1 MEHVAASGAPAR
13 RPYPVPVLQF
23 TDSLTG
29 EKVEFTPRDP
39 GRASIYWCGPTV
51 YDDPHLGH
59 ARSTL
64 AFDVLVRYLRWSDY
78 DVCAVS
84 NITDIDDKII
94 NRAAAEGS
102 SEPEVAGRYE
112 ASFIGQMDRLNVAHP
127 DLRPRATEYVD
138 RMVEVIGDLV
148 DRGTAYTTASG
159 VYFDVDRLD
168 DYGALV
174 GRSVEDLREGAGA
187 RVEVDDDK
195 DDPLDFALWKA
206 AKPGEPTWDSP
217 WGPGRPGWHIECVA
231 MSLHLLGDGFDI
243 HGGGDD
249 LVFPHHENERA
260 EALGCDRAFARHW
273 VHNGMVQVDG
283 EKMSKSLGN
292 FTTLDD
298 LLNTWD
304 PRALRLLVL
313 QTHYRRTMEVGSTTL
328 DQSAAA
334 LARLDK
340 FADRMAAADL
350 PETGPDADVVA
361 RFRSAMDD
369 DLGSPQALAVIFD
382 AVRDANRALD
392 AEDDATAAGLHTA
405 ATHLA
410 GVLGLELG
418 SAAAPARTD
427 EDDAADAEIDDLVD
441 QRLVAKAA
449 KDYGRADHIR
459 DKLTARGIVLED
471 SARGTSWHRG

>member
-1 MEHVAASGAPAR
+1 VEHVAARGAPAR
-13 RPYPVPVLQF
+13 RPYPVPVLRF

-39 GRASIYWCGPTV
+39 GKASVYWCGPTV

-64 AFDVLVRYLRWSDY
+64 AFDVLVRYLRWSGY
-78 DVCAVS
+78 EVCAVS

-102 SEPEVAGRYE
+102 SEPEVAVRYE

-138 RMVEVIGDLV
+138 RMVEVISDLV
-148 DRGTAYTTASG
+148 DRGMAYTTASG
-159 VYFDVDRLD
+159 VYFDVDGLD

-195 DDPLDFALWKA
+195 GDPLDFALWKA

-273 VHNGMVQVDG
+273 IHNGMVQVDG

-292 FTTLDD
+292 FTTLND
-298 LLNTWD
+298 LLDTWD
-304 PRALRLLVL
+304 PRALRLLIL

-350 PETGPDADVVA
+350 PETGSDADVVD
-361 RFRSAMDD
+361 RFRSAMDE

-392 AEDDATAAGLHTA
+392 AEDDDTAAGLHA
-405 ATHLA
+405 AAIELA

-418 SAAAPARTD
+418 AAAAPARD
-427 EDDAADAEIDDLVD
+427 VEDDAAAAEIDDLVD
-441 QRLVAKAA
+441 QRLTAKAA
-449 KDYGRADHIR
+449 KDYGRADRIR
-459 DKLTARGIVLED
+459 DQLTARGIVLED

>member
-1 MEHVAASGAPAR
+1 MLR
-13 RPYPVPVLQF
+13 F

-29 EKVEFTPRDP
+29 DKIDFVPREE
-39 GRASIYWCGPTV
+39 GKASVYWCGPTV
-51 YDDPHLGH
+51 YDVPHLGH

-64 AFDVLVRYLRWSDY
+64 AFDVLVRYLRWTGL
-78 DVCAVS
+78 DVTAVS

-94 NRAAAEGS
+94 NRAADEGS
-102 SEPEVAGRYE
+102 SEPEVASRFE
-112 ASFIGQMDRLNVAHP
+112 ATFVEQMDRLNVAHP

-138 RMVEVIGDLV
+138 RMVEVIGELV
-148 DRGTAYTTASG
+148 EREMAYTTNSG

-174 GRSVEDLREGAGA
+174 GRSVDDLREGAGA
-187 RVEVDDDK
+187 RVDVDDDK
-195 DDPLDFALWKA
+195 ADPLDFALWKS
-206 AKPGEPTWDSP
+206 AKPGEPIWNSP

-260 EALGCDRAFARHW
+260 EALGCGRSFARHW

-292 FTTLDD
+292 FTTLAE
-298 LLNTWD
+298 LLDAWD

-313 QTHYRRTMEVGSTTL
+313 QTHYRRTMEIGPTTL
-328 DQSAAA
+328 DQAAAA

-350 PETGPDADVVA
+350 PDAEPDVNVVD
-361 RFRSAMDD
+361 RFRAAMDD
-369 DLGSPQALAVIFD
+369 DLGSPQALAIVFD

-392 AEDDATAAGLHTA
+392 AEDDGAAAALTAAALE
-405 ATHLA
+405 LA
-410 GVLGLELG
+410 CALGLELG
-418 SAAAPARTD
+418 RNSASGGPGSATD
-427 EDDAADAEIDDLVD
+427 ESDDAEIDELVD
-441 QRLVAKAA
+441 RRLAA
-449 KDYGRADHIR
+449 REARDFAEADRIR
-459 DKLTARGIVLED
+459 DELAARGIALED
-471 SARGTSWHRG
+471 TPNGTSWRRH

>member
-1 MEHVAASGAPAR
+1 
-13 RPYPVPVLQF
+13 VLRF

-29 EKVEFTPRDP
+29 DKIDFVPREE
-39 GRASIYWCGPTV
+39 GKASVYWCGPTV
-51 YDDPHLGH
+51 YDVPHLGH

-64 AFDVLVRYLRWSDY
+64 AFDVLVRYLRWTGL
-78 DVCAVS
+78 DVTAVS

-94 NRAAAEGS
+94 NRAADEGS
-102 SEPEVAGRYE
+102 SEPEVASRFE
-112 ASFIGQMDRLNVAHP
+112 ATFVEQMDRLNVAHP

-138 RMVEVIGDLV
+138 RMVDVIGELV
-148 DRGTAYTTASG
+148 GREMAYTTNSG

-174 GRSVEDLREGAGA
+174 GRSVDDLREGAGA
-187 RVEVDDDK
+187 RVDVDDDK
-195 DDPLDFALWKA
+195 ADPLDFALWKS
-206 AKPGEPTWDSP
+206 AKPGEPIWNSP

-260 EALGCDRAFARHW
+260 EALGCGRSFARHW

-292 FTTLDD
+292 FTTLAE
-298 LLNTWD
+298 LLDAWD

-313 QTHYRRTMEVGSTTL
+313 QTHYRRTMEIGPTTL
-328 DQSAAA
+328 DQAAAA

-350 PETGPDADVVA
+350 PDAEPDVNVVD
-361 RFRSAMDD
+361 RFRAAMDD
-369 DLGSPQALAVIFD
+369 DLGSPQALAIVFD

-392 AEDDATAAGLHTA
+392 AEDDGAAAALTAAALE
-405 ATHLA
+405 LA
-410 GVLGLELG
+410 CALGLELG
-418 SAAAPARTD
+418 RNSASGGPGSATD
-427 EDDAADAEIDDLVD
+427 ESDDAEIDELVD
-441 QRLVAKAA
+441 RRLAA
-449 KDYGRADHIR
+449 REARDFAEADRIR
-459 DKLTARGIVLED
+459 DELAARGIALED
-471 SARGTSWHRG
+471 TPNGTSWHRN

>member
-1 MEHVAASGAPAR
+1 MLR
-13 RPYPVPVLQF
+13 F

-29 EKVEFTPRDP
+29 KKVEFTPRDP
-39 GRASIYWCGPTV
+39 GKASVYWCGPTV

-94 NRAAAEGS
+94 NRAAAEGG

-138 RMVEVIGDLV
+138 KMVGIIADLV
-148 DRGTAYTTASG
+148 DREMAYTTDSG

-195 DDPLDFALWKA
+195 NDPLDFALWKA

-260 EALGCDRAFARHW
+260 EALGCGRAFARHW
-273 VHNGMVQVDG
+273 VHNAMVQVDG

-340 FADRMAAADL
+340 FADRMAGSDL
-350 PETGPDADVVA
+350 PEAEPDADVVT
-361 RFRSAMDD
+361 RFRTAMDD

-392 AEDDATAAGLHTA
+392 AEDDSTAAELHA
-405 ATHLA
+405 AAIELA

-418 SAAAPARTD
+418 SAAAPARD
-427 EDDAADAEIDDLVD
+427 VQDDAEAAEIDDLVD
-441 QRLVAKAA
+441 QRVAAKAA
-449 KDYGRADHIR
+449 KNYDKADRIR
-459 DKLTARGIVLED
+459 DKLTARGIILED

>member
-1 MEHVAASGAPAR
+1 MLR
-13 RPYPVPVLQF
+13 F

-29 EKVEFTPRDP
+29 KKVEFTPRDP
-39 GRASIYWCGPTV
+39 GKASVYWCGPTV

-94 NRAAAEGS
+94 NRAAAEGG

-138 RMVEVIGDLV
+138 KMVEIIADLV
-148 DRGTAYTTASG
+148 DREMAYTTDSG

-195 DDPLDFALWKA
+195 NDPLDFALWKA

-260 EALGCDRAFARHW
+260 EALGCGRAFARHW
-273 VHNGMVQVDG
+273 VHNAMVQVDG

-340 FADRMAAADL
+340 FADRMAGSDL
-350 PETGPDADVVA
+350 PEAEPDADVVT
-361 RFRSAMDD
+361 RFRTTMDD

-392 AEDDATAAGLHTA
+392 AEDDSTTAELHA
-405 ATHLA
+405 AAIELA

-418 SAAAPARTD
+418 SAAAPARD
-427 EDDAADAEIDDLVD
+427 VQDDAEAAEIDDLVD
-441 QRLVAKAA
+441 QRLAAKAA
-449 KDYGRADHIR
+449 KNYGKADRIR
-459 DKLTARGIVLED
+459 DKLTARGIILED

>member
-1 MEHVAASGAPAR
+1 MLR
-13 RPYPVPVLQF
+13 F

-29 EKVEFTPRDP
+29 EKAPFTPREE
-39 GRASIYWCGPTV
+39 GRVSVYWCGPTV

-64 AFDVLVRYLRWSDY
+64 AFDVLVRYLRWSGY
-78 DVCAVS
+78 DVLAVS

-94 NRAAAEGS
+94 NRAAEEGTD
-102 SEPEVAGRYE
+102 EPAVATRFE
-112 ASFIGQMDRLNVAHP
+112 ASFISQMDRLNIAHP
-127 DLRPRATEYVD
+127 DLRPRATEFVD
-138 RMVEVIGDLV
+138 RMVEVVADLV
-148 DRGTAYTTASG
+148 EHGMAYTTDSG

-168 DYGALV
+168 GYGALV
-174 GRSVEDLREGAGA
+174 GRSVDDLRDGAGA

-260 EALGCDRAFARHW
+260 EALGCGRTFAQYW

-283 EKMSKSLGN
+283 EKMSKSLDN
-292 FTTLDD
+292 FTTLSA
-298 LLNTWD
+298 LLDAWD
-304 PRALRLLVL
+304 PRVLRLVVL
-313 QTHYRRTMEVGSTTL
+313 QTHYRRTMEIGSTTL
-328 DQSAAA
+328 DQASAA
-334 LARLDK
+334 LTRLDK

-350 PETGPDADVVA
+350 PEAEADPDAVA
-361 RFRSAMDD
+361 QFREAMDD
-369 DLGSPQALAVIFD
+369 DLGSPQALAVVFD

-392 AEDDATAAGLHTA
+392 AEDDATAATLA
-405 ATHLA
+405 AAVLELSA
-410 GVLGLELG
+410 ALGLKLG
-418 SAAAPARTD
+418 SSAAPERADDGDTEEIDALVDRRLAARTARD
-427 EDDAADAEIDDLVD
+427 FGEAD
-441 QRLVAKAA
+441 R
-449 KDYGRADHIR
+449 IR
-459 DKLTARGIVLED
+459 DALAARGIVLED
-471 SARGTSWHRG
+471 GPQGTSWHRV

>member
-1 MEHVAASGAPAR
+1 MLR
-13 RPYPVPVLQF
+13 F

-29 EKVEFTPRDP
+29 KKVEFTPRDP
-39 GRASIYWCGPTV
+39 GKASVYWCGPTV

-94 NRAAAEGS
+94 NRAAAEGG

-127 DLRPRATEYVD
+127 DLRPRATEFVD
-138 RMVEVIGDLV
+138 RMVEVVADLV
-148 DRGTAYTTASG
+148 EHGMAYTTDSG

-195 DDPLDFALWKA
+195 NDPLDFALWKA

-260 EALGCDRAFARHW
+260 EALGCGRAFARHW
-273 VHNGMVQVDG
+273 VHNAMVQVDG

-340 FADRMAAADL
+340 FADRMAGSDL
-350 PETGPDADVVA
+350 PEAEPDADVVT
-361 RFRSAMDD
+361 RFRTAMDD

-392 AEDDATAAGLHTA
+392 AEDDSTAAELHA
-405 ATHLA
+405 AAIELA

-418 SAAAPARTD
+418 SAAAPARD
-427 EDDAADAEIDDLVD
+427 VQDDAEAAEIDDLVD
-441 QRLVAKAA
+441 QRLAAKAA
-449 KDYGRADHIR
+449 KNYGKADRIR
-459 DKLTARGIVLED
+459 DKLTARGIILED

>member
-1 MEHVAASGAPAR
+1 
-13 RPYPVPVLQF
+13 VLRF

-29 EKVEFTPRDP
+29 DKVDFVPREE
-39 GRASIYWCGPTV
+39 GKASVYWCGPTV
-51 YDDPHLGH
+51 YDVPHLGH

-64 AFDVLVRYLRWSDY
+64 AFDLLVRYLRWTGL
-78 DVCAVS
+78 DVTAVS

-94 NRAAAEGS
+94 ARAADEDS
-102 SEPEVAGRYE
+102 SEPEVASRFE
-112 ASFIGQMDRLNVAHP
+112 VTFVEQMDRLNVAHP

-138 RMVEVIGDLV
+138 RMVEVISELV
-148 DRGTAYTTASG
+148 EREMAYTTDSG

-168 DYGALV
+168 EYGALV
-174 GRSVEDLREGAGA
+174 GRSVDDLREGAGA
-187 RVEVDDDK
+187 RVDVDDDK
-195 DDPLDFALWKA
+195 ADPLDFALWKA

-260 EALGCDRAFARHW
+260 EALGCGRRFARHW

-292 FTTLDD
+292 FTTLAG
-298 LLNTWD
+298 LLDAWD

-313 QTHYRRTMEVGSTTL
+313 QTHYRRTMEIGSTTL

-334 LARLDK
+334 LTRLDK
-340 FADRMAAADL
+340 FADRTAAAEL
-350 PETGPDADVVA
+350 PEAEPDADVVD
-361 RFRSAMDD
+361 RFRAAMDD

-392 AEDDATAAGLHTA
+392 AEDDETAAALTA
-405 ATHLA
+405 AALELA
-410 GVLGLELG
+410 GALGLELG
-418 SAAAPARTD
+418 R
-427 EDDAADAEIDDLVD
+427 DAASDTGGGAGDSGDDAEIDALVD
-441 QRLVAKAA
+441 RRLDARAK
-449 KDYGRADHIR
+449 KDFAEADRIR
-459 DKLTARGIVLED
+459 DELSARGVVLED
-471 SARGTSWHRG
+471 TPNGTSWRRG

>member
-1 MEHVAASGAPAR
+1 
-13 RPYPVPVLQF
+13 VLRF

-29 EKVEFTPRDP
+29 EKAPFTPREE
-39 GRASIYWCGPTV
+39 GRVSVYWCGPTV

-64 AFDVLVRYLRWSDY
+64 AFDVLVRYLRWSGY
-78 DVCAVS
+78 DVLAVS

-94 NRAAAEGS
+94 NRAAEEGTD
-102 SEPEVAGRYE
+102 EPAVATRFE
-112 ASFIGQMDRLNVAHP
+112 ASFIGQMDRLNIAHP
-127 DLRPRATEYVD
+127 DLRPRATEFVD
-138 RMVEVIGDLV
+138 RMVEVVADLV
-148 DRGTAYTTASG
+148 EHGMAYTTDSG

-168 DYGALV
+168 GYGALV
-174 GRSVEDLREGAGA
+174 GRSVDDLRDGAGA

-260 EALGCDRAFARHW
+260 EALGCGRTFARYW

-283 EKMSKSLGN
+283 EKMSKSLDN
-292 FTTLDD
+292 FTTLAA
-298 LLNTWD
+298 LLDAWD
-304 PRALRLLVL
+304 PRVLRLVVL
-313 QTHYRRTMEVGSTTL
+313 QTHYRRTMEIGSTTL
-328 DQSAAA
+328 DQASAA
-334 LARLDK
+334 LTRLDK

-350 PETGPDADVVA
+350 PEAEADADAVA
-361 RFRSAMDD
+361 RFREAMDD
-369 DLGSPQALAVIFD
+369 DLGSPQALAVVFD

-392 AEDDATAAGLHTA
+392 AEDDATAATLAVAVLDLSAALGLKLGSTA
-405 ATHLA
+405 APERA
-410 GVLGLELG
+410 
-418 SAAAPARTD
+418 
-427 EDDAADAEIDDLVD
+427 DDGDTEEIDALVD
-441 QRLVAKAA
+441 RRLAA
-449 KDYGRADHIR
+449 RAARDFGEADRIR
-459 DKLTARGIVLED
+459 EDLAARGIVLED
-471 SARGTSWHRG
+471 SPQGTSWHRA

>member
-1 MEHVAASGAPAR
+1 MLRYA
-13 RPYPVPVLQF
+13 
-23 TDSLTG
+23 DSLTG
-29 EKVEFTPRDP
+29 KKVESTPSDA
-39 GRASIYWCGPTV
+39 GKASVYWCGPTV

-94 NRAAAEGS
+94 NRAAAEGG

-138 RMVEVIGDLV
+138 KMVEIIADLV
-148 DRGTAYTTASG
+148 DREMAYTTDSG

-195 DDPLDFALWKA
+195 NDPLDFALWKA

-260 EALGCDRAFARHW
+260 EALGCGRAFARHW
-273 VHNGMVQVDG
+273 VHNAMVQVDG

-340 FADRMAAADL
+340 FADRMAGSDL
-350 PETGPDADVVA
+350 PEAEPDADVVT
-361 RFRSAMDD
+361 RFRTAMDD

-392 AEDDATAAGLHTA
+392 AEDDSTAAELHA
-405 ATHLA
+405 AAIELA

-418 SAAAPARTD
+418 SAAAPARD
-427 EDDAADAEIDDLVD
+427 VQDDAEAAEIDDLVD
-441 QRLVAKAA
+441 QRVAAKAA
-449 KDYGRADHIR
+449 KNYDKADRIR
-459 DKLTARGIVLED
+459 DKLTARGIILED

>member
-1 MEHVAASGAPAR
+1 MLR
-13 RPYPVPVLQF
+13 F

-29 EKVEFTPRDP
+29 EKTPFTPREE
-39 GRASIYWCGPTV
+39 GRVSVYWCGPTV

-64 AFDVLVRYLRWSDY
+64 AFDVLVRYLRWSGY
-78 DVCAVS
+78 DVLAVS

-94 NRAAAEGS
+94 NRAAEEGTD
-102 SEPEVAGRYE
+102 EPAVATRFE
-112 ASFIGQMDRLNVAHP
+112 ASFIGQMDRLNIAHP
-127 DLRPRATEYVD
+127 DLRPRATEFVD
-138 RMVEVIGDLV
+138 RMVEVVADLV
-148 DRGTAYTTASG
+148 EHGMAYTTDSG

-168 DYGALV
+168 GYGALV
-174 GRSVEDLREGAGA
+174 GRSVDDLRDGAGA

-260 EALGCDRAFARHW
+260 EALGCGRTFAQYW

-283 EKMSKSLGN
+283 EKMSKSLDN
-292 FTTLDD
+292 FTTLAA
-298 LLNTWD
+298 LLDAWD
-304 PRALRLLVL
+304 PRVLRLVVL
-313 QTHYRRTMEVGSTTL
+313 QTHYRRTMEIGSTTL
-328 DQSAAA
+328 DQASAA
-334 LARLDK
+334 LTRLDK

-350 PETGPDADVVA
+350 PEAEADADAVA
-361 RFRSAMDD
+361 RFREAMDD
-369 DLGSPQALAVIFD
+369 DLGSPQALAVVFD

-392 AEDDATAAGLHTA
+392 AEDDATAATLA
-405 ATHLA
+405 AAVLDLSA
-410 GVLGLELG
+410 ALGLKLG
-418 SAAAPARTD
+418 SAAAPERADDGDTEEIDALVDRRLAARTARD
-427 EDDAADAEIDDLVD
+427 FGEAD
-441 QRLVAKAA
+441 R
-449 KDYGRADHIR
+449 IR
-459 DKLTARGIVLED
+459 DALAARGIVLED
-471 SARGTSWHRG
+471 GPQGTSWHRA

>member
-1 MEHVAASGAPAR
+1 MLR
-13 RPYPVPVLQF
+13 F

-29 EKVEFTPRDP
+29 KKVEFTPRDP
-39 GRASIYWCGPTV
+39 GRASVYWCGPTV

-64 AFDVLVRYLRWSDY
+64 AFDVLVRYLRWSGY

-102 SEPEVAGRYE
+102 SEPDVAHRFE
-112 ASFIGQMDRLNVAHP
+112 TSFIGQMDRLNVAHP

-138 RMVEVIGDLV
+138 KMVEVIGDLV
-148 DRGTAYTTASG
+148 GQGMAYTTDSG

-195 DDPLDFALWKA
+195 ADPLDFALWKA

-260 EALGCDRAFARHW
+260 EALGCGRAFARHW

-340 FADRMAAADL
+340 FADRMAGADL
-350 PETGPDADVVA
+350 PEADPDADVMN
-361 RFRSAMDD
+361 RFRAVMDD

-392 AEDDATAAGLHTA
+392 AEDDSTAAGLHA
-405 ATHLA
+405 AAIHLA

-449 KDYGRADHIR
+449 KDYGRADRIR
-459 DKLTARGIVLED
+459 DQLTARGIVLED

>member
-1 MEHVAASGAPAR
+1 
-13 RPYPVPVLQF
+13 VLRF

-29 EKVEFTPRDP
+29 KKVEFTPRDP
-39 GRASIYWCGPTV
+39 GKASVYWCGPTV

-94 NRAAAEGS
+94 NRAAAEGG

-112 ASFIGQMDRLNVAHP
+112 ASFIDQMDRLNVAHP

-138 RMVEVIGDLV
+138 KMVEIIADLV
-148 DRGTAYTTASG
+148 DREMAYTTDSG

-195 DDPLDFALWKA
+195 NDPLDFALWKA

-260 EALGCDRAFARHW
+260 EALGCGRAFARHW
-273 VHNGMVQVDG
+273 VHNAMVQVDG

-340 FADRMAAADL
+340 FADRMAGSDL
-350 PETGPDADVVA
+350 PEAEPDADVVT
-361 RFRSAMDD
+361 RFRTAMDD

-392 AEDDATAAGLHTA
+392 AEDDSTAAELHA
-405 ATHLA
+405 AAIELA

-418 SAAAPARTD
+418 SAAAPARD
-427 EDDAADAEIDDLVD
+427 VQDDAEAAEIDDLVD
-441 QRLVAKAA
+441 QRLAAKAA
-449 KDYGRADHIR
+449 KNYGKADRIR
-459 DKLTARGIVLED
+459 DNLTARGIILED

>member
-1 MEHVAASGAPAR
+1 MLR
-13 RPYPVPVLQF
+13 F

-29 EKVEFTPRDP
+29 KKVEFTPRDP
-39 GRASIYWCGPTV
+39 GKASVYWCGPTV

-94 NRAAAEGS
+94 NRAAAEGG

-138 RMVEVIGDLV
+138 KMVEIIADLV
-148 DRGTAYTTASG
+148 DREMAYTTDSG

-195 DDPLDFALWKA
+195 NDPLDFALWKA

-260 EALGCDRAFARHW
+260 EALGCGRTFARHW
-273 VHNGMVQVDG
+273 VHNAMVQVDG

-340 FADRMAAADL
+340 FADRMAGSDL
-350 PETGPDADVVA
+350 PEAEPDADVVT
-361 RFRSAMDD
+361 RFRTAMDD

-392 AEDDATAAGLHTA
+392 AEDDSTAAELHA
-405 ATHLA
+405 AAIELA

-418 SAAAPARTD
+418 SAAAPARD
-427 EDDAADAEIDDLVD
+427 VQDDAEAAEIDDLVD
-441 QRLVAKAA
+441 QRLAAKAA
-449 KDYGRADHIR
+449 KNYGKADRIR
-459 DKLTARGIVLED
+459 DKLTARGIILED

>member
-1 MEHVAASGAPAR
+1 MLR
-13 RPYPVPVLQF
+13 F

-29 EKVEFTPRDP
+29 EKAPFTPREE
-39 GRASIYWCGPTV
+39 GRVSVYWCGPTV

-64 AFDVLVRYLRWSDY
+64 AFDVLVRYLRWSGY
-78 DVCAVS
+78 DVLAVS

-94 NRAAAEGS
+94 NRAAEEGTD
-102 SEPEVAGRYE
+102 EPAVATRFE
-112 ASFIGQMDRLNVAHP
+112 ASFIGQMDRLNIAHP
-127 DLRPRATEYVD
+127 DLRPRATEFVD
-138 RMVEVIGDLV
+138 RMVEVVADLV
-148 DRGTAYTTASG
+148 EHGMAYTTDSG

-168 DYGALV
+168 GYGALV
-174 GRSVEDLREGAGA
+174 GRSVDDLRDGAGA

-260 EALGCDRAFARHW
+260 EALGCGRTFARYW

-283 EKMSKSLGN
+283 EKMSKSLDN
-292 FTTLDD
+292 FTTLAA
-298 LLNTWD
+298 LLDAWD
-304 PRALRLLVL
+304 PRVLRLVVL
-313 QTHYRRTMEVGSTTL
+313 QTHYRRTMEIGSTTL
-328 DQSAAA
+328 DQASAA
-334 LARLDK
+334 LTRLDK

-350 PETGPDADVVA
+350 PEAEADADAVA
-361 RFRSAMDD
+361 RFREAMDD
-369 DLGSPQALAVIFD
+369 DLGSPQALAVVFD

-392 AEDDATAAGLHTA
+392 AEDDATAATLA
-405 ATHLA
+405 AAVLELSA
-410 GVLGLELG
+410 ALGLKLG
-418 SAAAPARTD
+418 SSAAPERADDGDTEEIDALVDRRLAARTARD
-427 EDDAADAEIDDLVD
+427 FGEADRIRDDL
-441 QRLVAKAA
+441 A
-449 KDYGRADHIR
+449 
-459 DKLTARGIVLED
+459 ARGIVLED
-471 SARGTSWHRG
+471 SPQSTSWHRA

>member
-1 MEHVAASGAPAR
+1 
-13 RPYPVPVLQF
+13 VLHL

-29 EKVEFTPRDP
+29 TKVAFTPREP
-39 GRASIYWCGPTV
+39 GKASVYWCGPTV
-51 YDDPHLGH
+51 YDAPHLGH

-64 AFDVLVRYLRWSDY
+64 AFDMLVRYLRWTGL
-78 DVCAVS
+78 DVTAVS

-94 NRAAAEGS
+94 ARAADEDS
-102 SEPEVAGRYE
+102 SEPEVASRFE
-112 ASFIGQMDRLNVAHP
+112 VTFVEQMDRLNVAHP

-138 RMVEVIGDLV
+138 RMVEVISELV
-148 DRGTAYTTASG
+148 EREMAYTTDSG

-168 DYGALV
+168 EYGALV
-174 GRSVEDLREGAGA
+174 GRSVDDLREGAGA
-187 RVEVDDDK
+187 RVDVDDDK
-195 DDPLDFALWKA
+195 ADPLDFALWKA

-260 EALGCDRAFARHW
+260 EALGCGRRFARHW

-292 FTTLDD
+292 FTTLAG
-298 LLNTWD
+298 LLDAWD

-313 QTHYRRTMEVGSTTL
+313 QTHYRRTMEIGSTTL

-334 LARLDK
+334 LTRLDK
-340 FADRMAAADL
+340 FADRTAAAEL
-350 PETGPDADVVA
+350 PEAEPDADVVD
-361 RFRSAMDD
+361 RFRAAMDD

-392 AEDDATAAGLHTA
+392 AEDDETAAALTA
-405 ATHLA
+405 AALELA
-410 GVLGLELG
+410 GALGLELG
-418 SAAAPARTD
+418 R
-427 EDDAADAEIDDLVD
+427 DAASDTGGGAGDSGDDAEIDALVD
-441 QRLVAKAA
+441 RRLDARAK
-449 KDYGRADHIR
+449 KDFAEADRIR
-459 DKLTARGIVLED
+459 DELSARGVVLED
-471 SARGTSWHRG
+471 TPNGTSWRRG

>member
-1 MEHVAASGAPAR
+1 MLR
-13 RPYPVPVLQF
+13 F

-29 EKVEFTPRDP
+29 KKVEFTPRDP
-39 GRASIYWCGPTV
+39 GKASVYWCGPTV

-94 NRAAAEGS
+94 NRAAAEGG

-138 RMVEVIGDLV
+138 KMVEIIADLV
-148 DRGTAYTTASG
+148 DREMAYTTDSG

-195 DDPLDFALWKA
+195 NDPLDFALWKA

-260 EALGCDRAFARHW
+260 EALGCGRAFARHW
-273 VHNGMVQVDG
+273 VHNAMVQVDG

-340 FADRMAAADL
+340 FADRMAGSDL
-350 PETGPDADVVA
+350 PEAEPDADVVT
-361 RFRSAMDD
+361 RFRTTMDD

-392 AEDDATAAGLHTA
+392 AEDDSTAAELHA
-405 ATHLA
+405 AAIELA

-418 SAAAPARTD
+418 SAAAPARD
-427 EDDAADAEIDDLVD
+427 VQDDAEAAEIDDLVD
-441 QRLVAKAA
+441 QRLAAKAA
-449 KDYGRADHIR
+449 KNYGKADGIR
-459 DKLTARGIVLED
+459 DKLTARGIILED

>member
-1 MEHVAASGAPAR
+1 MLR
-13 RPYPVPVLQF
+13 F

-29 EKVEFTPRDP
+29 KKVEFTPRDP
-39 GRASIYWCGPTV
+39 GKASVYWCGPTV

-94 NRAAAEGS
+94 NRAAAEGG

-138 RMVEVIGDLV
+138 KMVEIIADLV
-148 DRGTAYTTASG
+148 DREMAYTTDSG

-195 DDPLDFALWKA
+195 NDPLDFALWKA

-260 EALGCDRAFARHW
+260 EALGCGRAFARHW
-273 VHNGMVQVDG
+273 VHNAMVQVDG

-340 FADRMAAADL
+340 FADRMAGSDL
-350 PETGPDADVVA
+350 PEAEPDADVVT
-361 RFRSAMDD
+361 RFRTAMDD

-392 AEDDATAAGLHTA
+392 AEDDSTAAELHA
-405 ATHLA
+405 AAIELA

-418 SAAAPARTD
+418 SAAAPARNVQ
-427 EDDAADAEIDDLVD
+427 DDAEAAEIDDLVD
-441 QRLVAKAA
+441 QRVAAKAA
-449 KDYGRADHIR
+449 KNYDKADRIR
-459 DKLTARGIVLED
+459 DKLTARGIILED

>member
-1 MEHVAASGAPAR
+1 MLR
-13 RPYPVPVLQF
+13 F

-29 EKVEFTPRDP
+29 KKVEFTPRDP
-39 GRASIYWCGPTV
+39 GKASVYWCGPTV

-94 NRAAAEGS
+94 NRAAAEGG

-138 RMVEVIGDLV
+138 KMVEIIADLV
-148 DRGTAYTTASG
+148 DREMAYTTDSG

-195 DDPLDFALWKA
+195 NDPLDFALWKA

-260 EALGCDRAFARHW
+260 EALGCGRTFARHW
-273 VHNGMVQVDG
+273 VHNAMVQVDG

-340 FADRMAAADL
+340 FADRMAGSDL
-350 PETGPDADVVA
+350 PEAEPDADVVT
-361 RFRSAMDD
+361 RFRTTMDD

-392 AEDDATAAGLHTA
+392 AEDDSTAAELHA
-405 ATHLA
+405 AAIELA

-418 SAAAPARTD
+418 SAAAPARD
-427 EDDAADAEIDDLVD
+427 VQDDAEAAEIDDLVD
-441 QRLVAKAA
+441 QRLAAKAA
-449 KDYGRADHIR
+449 KNYGKADRIR
-459 DKLTARGIVLED
+459 DKLTARGIILED

>member
-1 MEHVAASGAPAR
+1 
-13 RPYPVPVLQF
+13 VLRF

-29 EKVEFTPRDP
+29 EKAPFTPREE
-39 GRASIYWCGPTV
+39 GRVSVYWCGPTV

-64 AFDVLVRYLRWSDY
+64 AFDVLVRYLRWSGY
-78 DVCAVS
+78 DVLAVS

-94 NRAAAEGS
+94 NRAAEEDTD
-102 SEPEVAGRYE
+102 EPAVATRFE
-112 ASFIGQMDRLNVAHP
+112 ASFIGQMDRLNIAHP
-127 DLRPRATEYVD
+127 DLRPRATEFVD
-138 RMVEVIGDLV
+138 HMVEVVADLV
-148 DRGTAYTTASG
+148 EHGMAYTTDSG

-168 DYGALV
+168 GYGALV
-174 GRSVEDLREGAGA
+174 GRSVDDLRDGAGA

-260 EALGCDRAFARHW
+260 EALGCGRTFAQYW

-283 EKMSKSLGN
+283 EKMSKSLDN
-292 FTTLDD
+292 FTTLAA
-298 LLNTWD
+298 LLDAWD
-304 PRALRLLVL
+304 PRVLRLVVL
-313 QTHYRRTMEVGSTTL
+313 QTHYRRTMEIGSTTL
-328 DQSAAA
+328 DQASAA
-334 LARLDK
+334 LTRLDK

-350 PETGPDADVVA
+350 PEAEADADAVA
-361 RFRSAMDD
+361 RFREAMDD
-369 DLGSPQALAVIFD
+369 DLGSPQALAVVFD

-392 AEDDATAAGLHTA
+392 AEDDATAATLA
-405 ATHLA
+405 AAVLELSA
-410 GVLGLELG
+410 ALGLKLG
-418 SAAAPARTD
+418 SSAAPERADDGDTEEIDALVDRRLAARTARD
-427 EDDAADAEIDDLVD
+427 FGEADRIRDDL
-441 QRLVAKAA
+441 A
-449 KDYGRADHIR
+449 
-459 DKLTARGIVLED
+459 ARGIVLED
-471 SARGTSWHRG
+471 GPQGTSWHRA

>member
-1 MEHVAASGAPAR
+1 MLR
-13 RPYPVPVLQF
+13 F

-29 EKVEFTPRDP
+29 KKVEFTPRDP
-39 GRASIYWCGPTV
+39 GKASVYWCGPTV

-94 NRAAAEGS
+94 NRAAAEGG

-138 RMVEVIGDLV
+138 KMVEIIADLV
-148 DRGTAYTTASG
+148 DREMAYTTDSG

-187 RVEVDDDK
+187 RVDVDDDK
-195 DDPLDFALWKA
+195 NDPLDFALWKA

-260 EALGCDRAFARHW
+260 EALGCGRAFARHW
-273 VHNGMVQVDG
+273 VHNAMVQVDG

-340 FADRMAAADL
+340 FADRMAGSDL
-350 PETGPDADVVA
+350 PEAEPDADVVT
-361 RFRSAMDD
+361 RFRTTMDD

-392 AEDDATAAGLHTA
+392 AEDDSTAAELHA
-405 ATHLA
+405 AAIELA

-418 SAAAPARTD
+418 SAAAPARD
-427 EDDAADAEIDDLVD
+427 VQDDAEAAEIDDLVD
-441 QRLVAKAA
+441 QRLAAKAA
-449 KDYGRADHIR
+449 KNYGKADRIR
-459 DKLTARGIVLED
+459 DKLTARGIILED

>member
-1 MEHVAASGAPAR
+1 
-13 RPYPVPVLQF
+13 VLRF

-29 EKVEFTPRDP
+29 DKIDFVPREE
-39 GRASIYWCGPTV
+39 GKASVYWCGPTV
-51 YDDPHLGH
+51 YDVPHLGH

-64 AFDVLVRYLRWSDY
+64 AFDVLVRYLRWTGL
-78 DVCAVS
+78 DVTAVS

-94 NRAAAEGS
+94 NRAADEGS
-102 SEPEVAGRYE
+102 SEPEVASRFE
-112 ASFIGQMDRLNVAHP
+112 ATFVEQMDRLNVAHP

-138 RMVEVIGDLV
+138 RMVDVIGELV
-148 DRGTAYTTASG
+148 GREMAYTTNSG
-159 VYFDVDRLD
+159 VYFDVDQLD

-174 GRSVEDLREGAGA
+174 GRSVDDLREGAGA
-187 RVEVDDDK
+187 RVDVDDDK
-195 DDPLDFALWKA
+195 ADPLDFALWKS
-206 AKPGEPTWDSP
+206 AKPGEPIWNSP

-260 EALGCDRAFARHW
+260 EALGCGRSFARHW

-292 FTTLDD
+292 FTTLAE
-298 LLNTWD
+298 LLDAWD

-313 QTHYRRTMEVGSTTL
+313 QTHYRRTMEIGPTTL
-328 DQSAAA
+328 DQAAAA

-350 PETGPDADVVA
+350 PDAEPDVNVVD
-361 RFRSAMDD
+361 RFRAAMDD
-369 DLGSPQALAVIFD
+369 DLGSPQALAIVFD

-392 AEDDATAAGLHTA
+392 AEDDGAAAALTAAALE
-405 ATHLA
+405 LA
-410 GVLGLELG
+410 CALGLELG
-418 SAAAPARTD
+418 RNSASGGPGSATD
-427 EDDAADAEIDDLVD
+427 ESDDAEIDELVD
-441 QRLVAKAA
+441 RRLAA
-449 KDYGRADHIR
+449 REARDFAEADRIR
-459 DKLTARGIVLED
+459 DELAARGIALED
-471 SARGTSWHRG
+471 TPNGTSWRRN